1 MIKDKKSAATCSK
14 PDTPVLITAREKSAM
29 RYMAGYIAVKLIRKY
44 SIAKPSAPD
53 DIKHKRKL
61 ILKVLHAMKAEDQ
74 PVPNAIDSISDYSRL
89 WSDLIDRGGLYHI
102 NDDVSF
108 YVYVMLST

>member
-1 MIKDKKSAATCSK
+1 MCIQLPLLLFSLYLHGHSFQC
-14 PDTPVLITAREKSAM
+14 
-29 RYMAGYIAVKLIRKY
+29 Y
-44 SIAKPSAPD
+44 SLQYQLAEPSAPD

-108 YVYVMLST
+108 YVYNVVLST